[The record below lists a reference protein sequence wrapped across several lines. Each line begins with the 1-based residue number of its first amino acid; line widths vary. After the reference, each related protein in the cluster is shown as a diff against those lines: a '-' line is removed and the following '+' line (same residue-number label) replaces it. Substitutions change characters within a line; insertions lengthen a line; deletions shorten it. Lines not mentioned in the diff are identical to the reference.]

1 MIEKGKIEKLVNEC
15 LDGTTM
21 FITAI
26 TIKLGNNIMVFLDG
40 DQGVSISDCV
50 KVSRHIESSLNRDE
64 EDFELHVSSHGL
76 TSPLV
81 LPRQF
86 KNHIGKSVSVLLKNG
101 IKKTGTILSA
111 SEVGFVFTEEE
122 KKKKKKKEE
131 VAAEPITIQYEEIKE
146 VKVNI
151 SF

>member
-1 MIEKGKIEKLVNEC
+1 MIEKEKIEKIVSDC
-15 LDGTTM
+15 LEGTSM
-21 FITAI
+21 FVTAI
-26 TIKLGNNIMVFLDG
+26 TIKAGNNIMVFLDG
-40 DQGVSISDCV
+40 DSGVSISDCV

-86 KNHIGKSVSVLLKNG
+86 KNHTGKTVTVLFKSG
-101 IKKTGTILSA
+101 IKKTGILVS
-111 SEVGFVFTEEE
+111 STEEGFLFSE
-122 KKKKKKKEE
+122 TDKKKKKKKEDI
-131 VAAEPITIQYEEIKE
+131 VAEPETIQYEETKE
-146 VKVNI
+146 VKLNI